1 MTSHWFFRQ
10 GRNVEREAVSLG
22 GLLDI
27 NQNLHDF
34 ACWHLSDMRGQADD
48 VCSSGQSR
56 PRGYKRRI
64 PKLTPKRT
72 FRRL

>member
-10 GRNVEREAVSLG
+10 GRNVERRAVSLG

-34 ACWHLSDMRGQADD
+34 ACWHETDMVR
-48 VCSSGQSR
+48 C
-56 PRGYKRRI
+56 P
-64 PKLTPKRT
+64 L
-72 FRRL
+72 

>member
-27 NQNLHDF
+27 DQNLTT
-34 ACWHLSDMRGQADD
+34 SPVG
-48 VCSSGQSR
+48 
-56 PRGYKRRI
+56 
-64 PKLTPKRT
+64 T
-72 FRRL
+72 FRTCRDIRVESAFGGKPDLTIATADFRF

>member
-27 NQNLHDF
+27 DQNLTT
-34 ACWHLSDMRGQADD
+34 SPVG
-48 VCSSGQSR
+48 
-56 PRGYKRRI
+56 
-64 PKLTPKRT
+64 T
-72 FRRL
+72 FRTCRDIRVESAFGGKPDLTIATADFRV

>member
-10 GRNVEREAVSLG
+10 GRNVERQAVSLG

-34 ACWHLSDMRGQADD
+34 ACWHFSDRPRCPLD
-48 VCSSGQSR
+48 VCFQG
-56 PRGYKRRI
+56 
-64 PKLTPKRT
+64 
-72 FRRL
+72 